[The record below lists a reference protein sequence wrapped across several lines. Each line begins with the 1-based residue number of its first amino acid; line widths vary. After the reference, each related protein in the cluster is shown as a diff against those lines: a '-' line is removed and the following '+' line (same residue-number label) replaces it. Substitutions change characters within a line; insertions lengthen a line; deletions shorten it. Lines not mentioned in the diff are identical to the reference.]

1 MGYPLA
7 LFYYPCNPIVFQ
19 INILA
24 KNRSRFGKLKRFRT
38 NGFFWITI
46 VLAALATRGFPLR
59 FDTDYRAFDDLQNT
73 YTKNDNVMF
82 VLPPQDCLEGYCLG
96 CQIFL

>member
-1 MGYPLA
+1 
-7 LFYYPCNPIVFQ
+7 
-19 INILA
+19 
-24 KNRSRFGKLKRFRT
+24 
-38 NGFFWITI
+38 
-46 VLAALATRGFPLR
+46 LAALATRGFPLR